1 MQSKR
6 SFFNKTAFKKN
17 MTRFAPVWVLYSLL
31 LVLAVVSNFMRN
43 GAQDSPYYFTY
54 YFLNM
59 PSTLAAFNVCYALVV
74 VQLLFGD
81 LYNSRM
87 CYALHAL
94 PLRRENWFITNV
106 ASGLVFSLIPTLVM
120 ALAAL
125 PLLGSS
131 IFVGAWKIPFLTMLI
146 ATLQYICCFGL
157 AVFSAMCVGNRFTMI
172 AGYGL
177 LHTGAE
183 IVYWVVD
190 VLYTPM
196 LYGVVTPVHPAS
208 VMTPAYHMT
217 KTFYK
222 YTDFSELSRLATQRN
237 CLWTELTAEFT
248 LTGEWWRLWAIAGVG
263 ILFLALAL
271 ILYRKRNLECAGDA
285 VAFSF
290 LRPVFQVLCTLFVTV
305 CSWYFLQDLGGRDAP
320 EALKYVLLAL
330 AMIVGWFIG
339 RMLVERSTR
348 VFGRRN
354 WYGLGILAAVMAL
367 SLVGTHFD
375 VLNIEE
381 RLPDP
386 DKIERVSLG
395 TNFTADNSMTDKAD
409 IEKVLRLH
417 SLAID
422 ERIDNCGLY
431 VRGRDG
437 TFVEVVDSNDDKYD
451 LTQEN
456 PELTQAVNVR
466 IYYTMKNGSTMERR
480 YNIWSEKE
488 TGNIARE
495 LLSRWENISE
505 SKTVLEDG
513 SEVNGAEY
521 AARNILAFSL
531 RGDRVLKDEKDL
543 SQAAMSFLSA
553 VKADCEA
560 GNMVEDSGYH
570 KGYFQKKTL
579 TEDWDGNEYY
589 EQTEYLY
596 VHLSGEKLSW
606 SVHIYPDCENTI
618 RWLQTHGVLEDW
630 DVIPNK
636 SLEWNAL
643 WKGAMEDMV
652 AQGEEG
658 ITEDIPVQ

>member
-43 GAQDSPYYFTY
+43 GSQDSPYYFTY

-87 CYALHAL
+87 CNALHAL

-125 PLLGSS
+125 PLLGNSM
-131 IFVGAWKIPFLTMLI
+131 FQGAWKLAFLNMLI
-146 ATLQYICCFGL
+146 ANLGYICCFGL

-222 YTDFSELSRLATQRN
+222 YTDSSELSRLATQRN

-305 CSWYFLQDLGGRDAP
+305 GSWYFLRDMVGFGTP
-320 EALKYVLLAL
+320 EAVKYCLLAL

-560 GNMVEDSGYH
+560 GNMVENSGYH

-606 SVHIYPDCENTI
+606 SVYIYPDCENTI

-643 WKGAMEDMV
+643 WKGTMEDMV

>member
-87 CYALHAL
+87 CNALHAL

-125 PLLGSS
+125 PLLGNSM
-131 IFVGAWKIPFLTMLI
+131 FQGAWKLAFLNMLI
-146 ATLQYICCFGL
+146 ANLGYICCFGL

-305 CSWYFLQDLGGRDAP
+305 GSWYFLRDMVGFGTP
-320 EALKYVLLAL
+320 EAVKYCLLAL

-381 RLPDP
+381 RIPDP

-395 TNFTADNSMTDKAD
+395 SNYTLDYPLTDKAD
-409 IEKVLRLH
+409 IDRILRLH

-422 ERIDNCGLY
+422 ERIDDWGLY
-431 VRGRDG
+431 VRGKDG

-451 LTQEN
+451 LTQEY
-456 PELTQAVNVR
+456 PDLAQAANIR

-560 GNMVEDSGYH
+560 GNMVENSGYH

>member
-87 CYALHAL
+87 CNALHAL

-125 PLLGSS
+125 PLLGNSM
-131 IFVGAWKIPFLTMLI
+131 FQGAWKLAFLNMLI
-146 ATLQYICCFGL
+146 ANLGYICCFGL

-222 YTDFSELSRLATQRN
+222 YTDSSELSRLATQRN

-305 CSWYFLQDLGGRDAP
+305 GSWYFLRDMVGFGTP
-320 EALKYVLLAL
+320 EAVKYCLLL

-422 ERIDNCGLY
+422 ERIDNYGLY

-560 GNMVEDSGYH
+560 GNMVENSGYH

>member
-1 MQSKR
+1 
-6 SFFNKTAFKKN
+6 
-17 MTRFAPVWVLYSLL
+17 
-31 LVLAVVSNFMRN
+31 
-43 GAQDSPYYFTY
+43 
-54 YFLNM
+54 
-59 PSTLAAFNVCYALVV
+59 
-74 VQLLFGD
+74 
-81 LYNSRM
+81 
-87 CYALHAL
+87 
-94 PLRRENWFITNV
+94 
-106 ASGLVFSLIPTLVM
+106 
-120 ALAAL
+120 
-125 PLLGSS
+125 
-131 IFVGAWKIPFLTMLI
+131 
-146 ATLQYICCFGL
+146 
-157 AVFSAMCVGNRFTMI
+157 
-172 AGYGL
+172 
-177 LHTGAE
+177 
-183 IVYWVVD
+183 
-190 VLYTPM
+190 
-196 LYGVVTPVHPAS
+196 
-208 VMTPAYHMT
+208 
-217 KTFYK
+217 
-222 YTDFSELSRLATQRN
+222 
-237 CLWTELTAEFT
+237 
-248 LTGEWWRLWAIAGVG
+248 
-263 ILFLALAL
+263 
-271 ILYRKRNLECAGDA
+271 
-285 VAFSF
+285 
-290 LRPVFQVLCTLFVTV
+290 
-305 CSWYFLQDLGGRDAP
+305 
-320 EALKYVLLAL
+320 
-330 AMIVGWFIG
+330 
-339 RMLVERSTR
+339 
-348 VFGRRN
+348 
-354 WYGLGILAAVMAL
+354 MAL

-381 RLPDP
+381 HLPDP

-652 AQGEEG
+652 AQGDEG
-658 ITEDIPVQ
+658 ITEEIPVQ